1 MSVYVDDVRHPFG
14 RMIMCHLWADS
25 DAELLAM
32 VDKIGVQRKWIQG
45 HPQLSFGKHRNASF
59 VHFDISL
66 DKKAAAIR
74 HGAILTDKYGPVEH
88 TAKLRGNFHMLE
100 MVNQCRMSQEEYDAF
115 EAMKAIAAEHGG

>member
-66 DKKAAAIR
+66 EKKKLAIQ
-74 HGAILTDKYGPVEH
+74 HGAILTDRYGPVEH
-88 TAKLRGNFHMLE
+88 TAKARGKPHMLE
-100 MVNQCRMSQEEYDAF
+100 LVNQCRMTQEEYDAF
-115 EAMKAIAAEHGG
+115 EAMLKVAAEHG